1 MLLIL
6 DLPRLRHDHEVE
18 FAGCLLM
25 LNGKAAADGS
35 NALVG
40 ADKEE
45 TPFWRDDGYH
55 MQDLWY
61 EMRLR
66 APLDQQRKLC
76 RVVRRE
82 RVGFGVEFH
91 LYRWEL
97 LACACELVL
106 QRLLITREEAGDC
119 PSAAQGLD
127 GAQLGGSRAKRTLLL
142 ELRGGGLLCG
152 SERRRRWCW
161 WLTPWCPAMPIAVN
175 VGPQKPICIVASS
188 LRVFEGAFNGSSQ
201 RLCIVFIAAVEVED
215 VDNCS

>member
-18 FAGCLLM
+18 FAGRLLM
-25 LNGKAAADGS
+25 LNSEAAADGS

-40 ADKEE
+40 ADEEE

-55 MQDLWY
+55 MQDLWH

-66 APLDQQRKLC
+66 APLDQQGKLC

-119 PSAAQGLD
+119 PSAAEELEK
-127 GAQLGGSRAKRTLLL
+127 GSAGRKEEGKTYIATRVARRRTFVRFRAKMPLVLVVN
-142 ELRGGGLLCG
+142 
-152 SERRRRWCW
+152 
-161 WLTPWCPAMPIAVN
+161 AMVSRDAN
-175 VGPQKPICIVASS
+175 RS
-188 LRVFEGAFNGSSQ
+188 
-201 RLCIVFIAAVEVED
+201 
-215 VDNCS
+215 

>member
-6 DLPRLRHDHEVE
+6 DLPRLWHNHEVE
-18 FAGCLLM
+18 LAGRLLM
-25 LNGKAAADGS
+25 LNGEAAADGS
-35 NALVG
+35 DALVG

-45 TPFWRDDGYH
+45 APFWRDDGYH

-82 RVGFGVEFH
+82 RVAFGVEFH

-97 LACACELVL
+97 LARACELLL

-119 PSAAQGLD
+119 PSAEGKLE
-127 GAQLGGSRAKRTLLL
+127 RARP
-142 ELRGGGLLCG
+142 G
-152 SERRRRWCW
+152 
-161 WLTPWCPAMPIAVN
+161 
-175 VGPQKPICIVASS
+175 
-188 LRVFEGAFNGSSQ
+188 
-201 RLCIVFIAAVEVED
+201 
-215 VDNCS
+215 